1 MPATEVTCPLMVLLS
16 ATQRSSTILDGV
28 EQSALLDVSI
38 LAHISGPRRLLRSS
52 LEIQHPIHLARLI
65 LDYSAKPLS
74 LRRVPPNLLAGP
86 GATDFAESL
95 HMPVLSPDGL
105 VSHAARERWLK
116 WARDLKAAESR
127 VSQSNEGSE
136 TGEVAE
142 SDEEAETLQYSAP
155 PGQQSQLP
163 SSVQYSAGISQEAT
177 PGRNSPLS
185 MWTDVLE
192 ERTSDILQ
200 IMIPQLHHRSSEWVW
215 TLP

>member
-1 MPATEVTCPLMVLLS
+1 MPATEVTCPLMVLSS
-16 ATQRSSTILDGV
+16 ATQPSSTILDGV
-28 EQSALLDVSI
+28 EQSALLVVRL
-38 LAHISGPRRLLRSS
+38 LAHSSGPRRLLTSL

-95 HMPVLSPDGL
+95 HMPVLPPDGL
-105 VSHAARERWLK
+105 VSHSARERWLK

-142 SDEEAETLQYSAP
+142 SDEESETLQYPAP
-155 PGQQSQLP
+155 PGKQSQLP
-163 SSVQYSAGISQEAT
+163 SSAQYSAGISQEAT
-177 PGRNSPLS
+177 PGRTSPLRT
-185 MWTDVLE
+185 WTSVVE
-192 ERTSDILQ
+192 ERMSDIFQ
-200 IMIPQLHHRSSEWVW
+200 IMILQLRHRSSELVW